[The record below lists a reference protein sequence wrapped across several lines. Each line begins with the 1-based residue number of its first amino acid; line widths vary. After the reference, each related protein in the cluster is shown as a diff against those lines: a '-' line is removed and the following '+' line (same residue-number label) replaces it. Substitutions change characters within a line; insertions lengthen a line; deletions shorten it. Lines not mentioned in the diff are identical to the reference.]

1 MQRTGIPATTSLQ
14 LAINVET
21 KNADEMLQSQEPLNL
36 TNEQFLSPS
45 VRTKGESMCNA
56 DAVYEFKRS

>member
-1 MQRTGIPATTSLQ
+1 MQRIGTPATTSLQ

-45 VRTKGESMCNA
+45 VKIKGESMCNA
-56 DAVYEFKRS
+56 YAI